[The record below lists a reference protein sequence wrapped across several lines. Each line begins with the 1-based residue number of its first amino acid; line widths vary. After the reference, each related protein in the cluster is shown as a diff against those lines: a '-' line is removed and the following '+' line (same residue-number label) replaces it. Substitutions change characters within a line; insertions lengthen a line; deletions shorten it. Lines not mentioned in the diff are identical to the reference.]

1 MKRVCLVLLA
11 VMTLMASFAAAEEAV
26 TVKAAET
33 FDITLEL
40 PELYELNE
48 ERINGILYATIAS
61 TQKETVY
68 ILTVAPSEEY
78 AQRSISDMSKEE
90 VEDLILAASEYFDTP
105 VLDMTETASATEL
118 IVVKEGNAASGS
130 CAYVMTVYHGYFIQL
145 YVENQSMAELSDE
158 QLQVAVD
165 LLSGMEI
172 VTK

>member
-33 FDITLEL
+33 FDIILEL

-61 TQKETVY
+61 DTKETVY

-105 VLDMTETASATEL
+105 VLDMTEIYRRHGVDRGKRRKCRIRKLRLCDDRIPWLLHPVVRGKSGDGGAVRRAATGGCGSA
-118 IVVKEGNAASGS
+118 
-130 CAYVMTVYHGYFIQL
+130 
-145 YVENQSMAELSDE
+145 
-158 QLQVAVD
+158 
-165 LLSGMEI
+165 
-172 VTK
+172 